1 MEKPA
6 CGCEQNPR
14 GGERRQRRR
23 QPSLS
28 GVGSPGFIPAR
39 RCAAVVCVCC
49 VCVPRRARDAVAM
62 NWTGWMDGGQ
72 VVMPVAVA
80 ADQGTH
86 RIRTAFG
93 LPLFALVGGESV
105 GANKLRVG
113 LGGWSASSCLGFN
126 RQLLSPLALLHLHR

>member
-1 MEKPA
+1 
-6 CGCEQNPR
+6 
-14 GGERRQRRR
+14 
-23 QPSLS
+23 
-28 GVGSPGFIPAR
+28 
-39 RCAAVVCVCC
+39 
-49 VCVPRRARDAVAM
+49 
-62 NWTGWMDGGQ
+62 MDGGQ